1 MIVRKAYK
9 FKIKTNSEQKAY
21 FSRVAGCV
29 RLVWNK
35 SLALQNANC
44 EYINKQFAILG
55 GRSML
60 KSDAKKLKSSLY
72 KKYFPTGFD
81 ILKKALVPIWKK
93 SEEFAFLKECPSQSL
108 QKPIAELGN
117 AFSKAFTKKAGFP
130 RFKKKGSND
139 SIHFP

>member
-21 FSRVAGCV
+21 FSRIACCV

-35 SLALQNANC
+35 SLALQKANC

-60 KSDAKKLKSSLY
+60 KNDTKKLKSYLY
-72 KKYFPTGFD
+72 KKYFPT
-81 ILKKALVPIWKK
+81 
-93 SEEFAFLKECPSQSL
+93 
-108 QKPIAELGN
+108 N
-117 AFSKAFTKKAGFP
+117 TKLL
-130 RFKKKGSND
+130 
-139 SIHFP
+139 